1 MADRIVRVV
10 LQTLSSNYVQGMH
23 DAENATNDTA
33 NAAHQ
38 QAEAMEKLGKVFL
51 GVGAAAAGF
60 VVLAVKSFAD
70 FDAQMSQV
78 KSLSHATA
86 YEMDQLRNAA
96 LTMGQGIGFSATEV
110 AEAETEL
117 VKAGVSVKDILG
129 GGLKG
134 ALNLAAAGQLDVAKA
149 TEIAAIAMTQFGLK
163 GSEVPHIA
171 DLLAAGADKALG
183 SVEDLGM
190 ALNQSG
196 LVAAQFGLSVDDT
209 VGTLSAFAQAGLLG
223 SDAGT
228 SFKTMLTQLANPS
241 QQSAELMQ
249 KLGIVTNDANGQF
262 IGITKLAG
270 VLHDQLGSLT
280 QAQRNQALAQI
291 FGNDAIRAANVLYQN
306 GASGI
311 QGWITSV
318 DDTGFAAVQA
328 SGKMDNLNGDVKK
341 LGSAFEAGLIKSG
354 SAANVQLRG
363 MVQGLSDLIN
373 AFVNAP
379 GWVQATVL
387 AIAALTAGIGLLGG
401 GILTIVPKVAAARA
415 AMAAMQLSAG
425 NLALTIGKGGAVLIG
440 IAAIVS
446 GLTNLGS
453 QTDLTVD
460 QLASLNA
467 ALKTSSPAAIDKE
480 FTGGGGAFDAI
491 GVKAN
496 GLKDALAALNGGA
509 NQTSI
514 GMGKFLDGAT
524 FGLAHVSDTAKRF
537 EASFR
542 AIGQGLAQMADSDLK
557 GATAQFREFV
567 KEAGGGKDAVEQL
580 LEQMPDYKA
589 KLIDLA
595 GAQGKNLS
603 DQELYNLAQGKGAL
617 ATKLMSEA
625 TDEQQKK
632 LAELSGKAQQG
643 TQDIGSLADA
653 IRNFGKGQ
661 LDVNDAE
668 RQFQQAIDDATA
680 SVKENTGAV
689 DAARTSFDLG
699 SEAGRNA
706 SGAIDGIASAA
717 KTSAAALFEQSGSQD
732 VATAKLAEGRQ
743 ALINALGAYGITGQA
758 AEDYANKV
766 MGTPQQWATNF
777 TNSAPQ
783 AGQKVTEY
791 QAKLNALPADRQT
804 QVNAATDVARRGV
817 QSVLDTLNAI
827 PNEKRITITT
837 NRVNVGDGTPG
848 NGLGVMKAAGGA
860 IHGPGTGTSDSIPA
874 WLSNGEHVL
883 TASDVQKLG
892 GQAAVYGL
900 RAAIQRGQAPRYAVG
915 GAVSYAPQV
924 QRFAA
929 PPQATEVGPRI
940 GTVQNN
946 IVSPDPTAAAMS
958 VVRRLNAL
966 GA

>member
-10 LQTLSSNYVQGMH
+10 LQTLSSNYVQGMNA
-23 DAENATNDTA
+23 AENATNDTT
-33 NAAHQ
+33 NAAQRQH
-38 QAEAMEKLGKVFL
+38 EAMEKLGKVFL

-149 TEIAAIAMTQFGLK
+149 TEIAAVAMTQFGLK

-249 KLGIVTNDANGQF
+249 KLGINTNDANGQF

-363 MVQGLSDLIN
+363 MVQAVSDLVN

-387 AIAALTAGIGLLGG
+387 VIAALTAGIGLLGG

-415 AMAAMQLSAG
+415 AMASMELSAKS
-425 NLALTIGKGGAVLIG
+425 LALSIGKGGVLLLALGAV
-440 IAAIVS
+440 VS
-446 GLTNLGS
+446 GLGH
-453 QTDLTVD
+453 
-460 QLASLNA
+460 QLHR
-467 ALKTSSPAAIDKE
+467 E
-480 FTGGGGAFDAI
+480 R
-491 GVKAN
+491 
-496 GLKDALAALNGGA
+496 ALALGEVVELLVGEVLAL
-509 NQTSI
+509 
-514 GMGKFLDGAT
+514 
-524 FGLAHVSDTAKRF
+524 
-537 EASFR
+537 R
-542 AIGQGLAQMADSDLK
+542 AGEVDELRLVVGH
-557 GATAQFREFV
+557 
-567 KEAGGGKDAVEQL
+567 L
-580 LEQMPDYKA
+580 LEQVLDGVLPAAGLLDELVELLRRA
-589 KLIDLA
+589 LEVGVRHLGEPLA
-595 GAQGKNLS
+595 HGPEVRLEPLRGVG
-603 DQELYNLAQGKGAL
+603 EV
-617 ATKLMSEA
+617 E
-625 TDEQQKK
+625 
-632 LAELSGKAQQG
+632 
-643 TQDIGSLADA
+643 
-653 IRNFGKGQ
+653 
-661 LDVNDAE
+661 DAE
-668 RQFQQAIDDATA
+668 
-680 SVKENTGAV
+680 
-689 DAARTSFDLG
+689 
-699 SEAGRNA
+699 
-706 SGAIDGIASAA
+706 
-717 KTSAAALFEQSGSQD
+717 
-732 VATAKLAEGRQ
+732 
-743 ALINALGAYGITGQA
+743 
-758 AEDYANKV
+758 
-766 MGTPQQWATNF
+766 
-777 TNSAPQ
+777 
-783 AGQKVTEY
+783 
-791 QAKLNALPADRQT
+791 
-804 QVNAATDVARRGV
+804 
-817 QSVLDTLNAI
+817 
-827 PNEKRITITT
+827 
-837 NRVNVGDGTPG
+837 
-848 NGLGVMKAAGGA
+848 
-860 IHGPGTGTSDSIPA
+860 
-874 WLSNGEHVL
+874 
-883 TASDVQKLG
+883 
-892 GQAAVYGL
+892 
-900 RAAIQRGQAPRYAVG
+900 
-915 GAVSYAPQV
+915 
-924 QRFAA
+924 
-929 PPQATEVGPRI
+929 
-940 GTVQNN
+940 
-946 IVSPDPTAAAMS
+946 
-958 VVRRLNAL
+958 
-966 GA
+966 